1 MFWIGFACG
10 VAAWFALAIVAV
22 IGFVWLT
29 RNGDPFDDGV
39 DEHADALGIGATH
52 FGGVSK

>member
-10 VAAWFALAIVAV
+10 IFAAIVMLFLAV
-22 IGFVWLT
+22 VWLMGQ
-29 RNGDPFDDGV
+29 GDAFDDGV
-39 DEHADALGIGATH
+39 DEHSEALGIGATH